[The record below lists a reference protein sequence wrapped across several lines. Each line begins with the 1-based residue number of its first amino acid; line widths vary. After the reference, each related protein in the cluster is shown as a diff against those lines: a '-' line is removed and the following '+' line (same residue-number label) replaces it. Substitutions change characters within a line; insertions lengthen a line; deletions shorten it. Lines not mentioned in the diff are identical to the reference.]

1 MLKGVVGLV
10 TGGASGLGK
19 ATVERIVREGGRAVL
34 CDLPTSEGEAVAKAL
49 GPDVKFAPVDVT
61 SEEDVQKA
69 VQLCKDSFGKLD
81 VNVNC
86 AGISCAYKM
95 FNYNKGSVHNL
106 EDFKKVLLVNTL
118 GTFNVARLSAQLIG
132 QNSLSE
138 DGLRGIIINTA
149 SIAAYEG
156 QSGQVAYSASKGGVV
171 AMTLPMARDLASAG
185 IRVNTIAPGLFDTPL
200 LSMLNEKVRTFLARS
215 IPAPQR
221 LGYPDEYAQLVQS
234 IITNP
239 LINGEVIR
247 IDGALRMI

>member
-19 ATVERIVREGGRAVL
+19 ATVERIVREGGKVVL
-34 CDLPTSEGEAVAKAL
+34 CDLATSDGENVAKAI

-69 VQLCKDSFGKLD
+69 VNLCRDSFGKLD

-86 AGISCAYKM
+86 AGISCAYKI
-95 FNYNKGSVHNL
+95 FNYNKGTVHSL
-106 EDFKKVLLVNTL
+106 DEFKRVLLVNTL
-118 GTFNVARLSAQLIG
+118 GTFNVSRLCSKLIAQN
-132 QNSLSE
+132 QMSE
-138 DGLRGIIINTA
+138 DGLRGLIVNTA

-171 AMTLPMARDLASAG
+171 AMTLPMARDLASVG

-200 LSMLNEKVRTFLARS
+200 LQMLNEKVRNFLARS

-221 LGYPDEYAQLVQS
+221 LGHPDEYAQLVQS